1 MRGGSWNNHRDNAR
15 CAVRNRNP
23 PNHWNDSGFRV
34 LLRRSHVL
42 PHFFW
47 LRRQAQRCDGT
58 PVPLAFRKCRPIRA
72 SGFAGRGEGRR
83 TAPDASGPR
92 ARRKAGRHR
101 GSARAGQI
109 AKHGHGLA
117 KRPPCPPRPRPG
129 AMPACSGATSR
140 RSLPMPATLRLTCS
154 YWPLL
159 NQFSTRRTACSSN
172 ATRSR
177 SRAGWQTISM
187 PTRPGGF
194 RSPNSTRR
202 FMAGSSTCV
211 TPIPGDCANTSS
223 PRTRSSRRAAGEV
236 SPAPLQSRMTGAPE
250 P

>member
-1 MRGGSWNNHRDNAR
+1 MPMRTSARRRLRAASPAAGALQDARTWPATSGSGRAASGERTGERPLSATPTMRTTRPGEDLSAKDDIRRVVRGGSWYLLRDLAR
-15 CAVRNRNP
+15 CAVRLWRP
-23 PNHWNDSGFRV
+23 PNHWFAHGGFRV

-140 RSLPMPATLRLTCS
+140 RAACRC
-154 YWPLL
+154 
-159 NQFSTRRTACSSN
+159 RRPS
-172 ATRSR
+172 
-177 SRAGWQTISM
+177 G
-187 PTRPGGF
+187 
-194 RSPNSTRR
+194 
-202 FMAGSSTCV
+202 
-211 TPIPGDCANTSS
+211 
-223 PRTRSSRRAAGEV
+223 
-236 SPAPLQSRMTGAPE
+236 
-250 P
+250 